1 MFRSTRA
8 LFAQRQPLIKFL
20 GKRHTPKAE
29 GKDHPLPA
37 YTPKLT
43 QRAEIDHSPHAHPA
57 SPSHELPESFAS
69 YRGRAQQHGPLGGQ
83 QQQQS
88 QQQDTSSSR
97 QGAPSGSA
105 AAQTAQPYGA
115 IGGHSGRQLGAVEPK
130 QGEFWDR
137 NELPR
142 RFHRTRWTEAE
153 MEALESGGASVVA

>member
-29 GKDHPLPA
+29 
-37 YTPKLT
+37 
-43 QRAEIDHSPHAHPA
+43 EIDHSPHAHPA

-88 QQQDTSSSR
+88 QQQDTSSFR
-97 QGAPSGSA
+97 QGAPPGSA